1 MTMSP
6 DLRYDVTDHVAEIT
20 LARAPVNALNLSLL
34 DQLLDALRRAAADQD
49 VRAVVLTSAV
59 PRQFCAGL
67 DLSVIAG
74 KSEADV
80 RPFLQKLYLE
90 LADIQHN
97 LGKPSIAAVTG
108 AARGGGMTLSI
119 LCDVI
124 VAGESASFG
133 YPEINVGVVPAIHF
147 VHLPRIVGRHRAF
160 ELLFTGRSFGAEEA
174 ASLGLVSRV
183 VPDAD
188 VLSEARAMAR
198 AFAAKS
204 PATMRAARA
213 AFTRT
218 NGLDRASI
226 EAAVDDFCRVVAT
239 PDAQEGLRAFAEK
252 RAPKW

>member
-1 MTMSP
+1 MSAE
-6 DLRYDVTDHVAEIT
+6 LRYDVSDHVAEIT

-34 DQLLDALRRAAADQD
+34 DQLLDALRHAAADDD
-49 VRAVVLTSAV
+49 VRAVVLTSAL

-67 DLSVIAG
+67 DLSIMAG

-80 RPFLQKLYLE
+80 RPFLQKLYVE

-97 LGKPSIAAVTG
+97 LGKPSIAAVNG

-119 LCDVI
+119 LCDFI

-160 ELLFTGRSFGAEEA
+160 DLLFTGRSFGADEA
-174 ASLGLVSRV
+174 TSLGLVSRV
-183 VPDAD
+183 VADAD
-188 VLSEARAMAR
+188 VQAEAHTLAR

-204 PATMRAARA
+204 PSTMREARA
-213 AFTRT
+213 AFIRT

-239 PDAQEGLRAFAEK
+239 PDAQEGLRAFSEK

>member
-1 MTMSP
+1 MNP
-6 DLRYDVTDHVAEIT
+6 DLRYDVTDHVAEIA
-20 LARAPVNALNLSLL
+20 LSRPPVNALNLSLL
-34 DQLLDALRRAAADQD
+34 DQLLAALRRAAADDD

-67 DLSVIAG
+67 DLSVLAG

-80 RPFLQKLYLE
+80 RPFLQKLYME

-97 LGKPSIAAVTG
+97 LGKPSIAAVNG

-124 VAGESASFG
+124 LAGQSASFG
-133 YPEINVGVVPAIHF
+133 YPEINVGLVPAIHF
-147 VHLPRIVGRHRAF
+147 VHLPGIIGRHRAF

-174 ASLGLVSRV
+174 AALGLVSRV
-183 VPDAD
+183 VPDAN
-188 VLSEARAMAR
+188 VHAEARAMAR

-204 PATMRAARA
+204 PATMRLARA
-213 AFTRT
+213 AFIRR
-218 NGLDRASI
+218 NGLDRRSI
-226 EAAVDDFCRVVAT
+226 DAAVEDFCRVVAT

-252 RAPKW
+252 RAPNW